1 MLTVKAQITVI
12 SITRKPQQSE
22 NTIIK
27 FIRTC
32 TTRQS
37 NTNYGNSCISAALN
51 SSQDKSVI
59 SLKPLMVNE
68 APSEENL
75 EGLYRVAIIIVYNY
89 AWQAK
94 QSNNKRHAA
103 NEIGLQQ
110 LRSFATF

>member
-12 SITRKPQQSE
+12 AITRKPQQSE

-37 NTNYGNSCISAALN
+37 NTNYGKSCISAALN

-59 SLKPLMVNE
+59 IRLKPLMVNE

-75 EGLYRVAIIIVYNY
+75 EGLFRVAIIIVYNY

-94 QSNNKRHAA
+94 
-103 NEIGLQQ
+103 
-110 LRSFATF
+110 